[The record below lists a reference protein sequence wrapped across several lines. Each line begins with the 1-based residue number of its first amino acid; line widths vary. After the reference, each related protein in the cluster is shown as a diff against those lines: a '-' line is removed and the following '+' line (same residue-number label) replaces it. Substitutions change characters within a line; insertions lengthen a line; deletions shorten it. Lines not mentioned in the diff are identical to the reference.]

1 METIIRKLKQSKRI
15 FVATHVNPDG
25 DAIGALIAMGLA
37 MEALGKNTT
46 LYNESAIPAVYRYVP
61 EIDRVAR
68 HIPQAERGFDT
79 AVVLD
84 CGSLDRIG
92 EAAEWVRQVPVLIN
106 IDHHVTNTG
115 FGRPRLVRPEACA
128 SSEIVYDLIKALDL
142 NIDKSMATAIYTGI
156 LTDTGSFRF
165 SNTNRAAFG
174 ICEKMIG
181 LGVDPYQVSQ
191 HVYGRFSMGRLKLL
205 NLALNSIEISSNG
218 KLSMMSL
225 TREMMAKTG
234 TQPEDT
240 AGFINYA
247 KRIQDVQVAVLI
259 HEQKNGDRPK
269 QDQMPYHVSLRS
281 DGTVDVAAIAAAFGG
296 GGHVNAAGFNI
307 ETSLMDL
314 KSRILQLAAS
324 I

>member
-1 METIIRKLKQSKRI
+1 METIIRKLKQSKQV
-15 FVATHVNPDG
+15 FVATHAHPDG

-37 MEALGKNTT
+37 MEALGKKVT
-46 LYNESAIPAVYRYVP
+46 LYNESVIPAVYRYVP
-61 EIDRVAR
+61 AIDRVVR
-68 HIPQAERGFDT
+68 HIPDEERRFDT

-84 CGSLDRIG
+84 CGSLERIG
-92 EAAEWVRQVPVLIN
+92 EAAEWIHQVPVLIN

-115 FGRPRLVRPEACA
+115 FGQPRLVRPEACA
-128 SSEIVYDLIKALDL
+128 SSEIVYDLVKAMDL
-142 NIDKSMATAIYTGI
+142 PIDTRMATAIYTGI

-165 SNTNRAAFG
+165 SNTNQAAFR
-174 ICEKMIG
+174 ICEEMIG
-181 LGVDPYQVSQ
+181 LGVDPHEVSQ

-205 NLALNSIEISSNG
+205 NLALNSIEISANG

-247 KRIQDVQVAVLI
+247 RRIQDIKVAVLI
-259 HEQKNGDRPK
+259 HEQKNGFQLKPE
-269 QDQMPYHVSLRS
+269 QIPYHVSLRS

-296 GGHVNAAGFNI
+296 GGHVNAAGFSI
-307 ETSLMDL
+307 ESTLRDL
-314 KSRILQLAAS
+314 KSRILQLAAT